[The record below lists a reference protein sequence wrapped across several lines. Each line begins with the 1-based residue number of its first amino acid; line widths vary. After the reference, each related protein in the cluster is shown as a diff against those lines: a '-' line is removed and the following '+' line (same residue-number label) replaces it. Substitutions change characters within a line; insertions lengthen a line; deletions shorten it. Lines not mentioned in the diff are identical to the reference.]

1 MEKKKGIVSEFK
13 EFIMRGNVIDMAVGV
28 IIGSTFTKIVTSLV
42 NDIFMPVIGALF
54 GGIDFNSLKYVIRPA
69 DEAAGV
75 EEAAI
80 LYGSFIQNV
89 VNFILVAL
97 VVFLI
102 VKGINAVR
110 RKKEE
115 PAPAPEEGGARPR
128 ARARARTRALRGSEA
143 PHGDPR
149 RPQEVRRHTKK
160 PRTCGACNVFTYVL
174 APFSIPCNETR
185 ALRIACDASY
195 DTCEP

>member
-28 IIGSTFTKIVTSLV
+28 TKIVTSLV

-102 VKGINAVR
+102 VKGINNLR

-115 PAPAPEEGGARPR
+115 PAPASEPAPAPEPSEEVKLLTEIRD
-128 ARARARTRALRGSEA
+128 AL
-143 PHGDPR
+143 
-149 RPQEVRRHTKK
+149 KK
-160 PRTCGACNVFTYVL
+160 
-174 APFSIPCNETR
+174 
-185 ALRIACDASY
+185 
-195 DTCEP
+195 

>member
-69 DEAAGV
+69 DEAAGI

-102 VKGINAVR
+102 VKGINNLR

-115 PAPAPEEGGARPR
+115 PAPAPEPAPEPEPSEEVKLLTEIRD
-128 ARARARTRALRGSEA
+128 AL
-143 PHGDPR
+143 
-149 RPQEVRRHTKK
+149 KK
-160 PRTCGACNVFTYVL
+160 
-174 APFSIPCNETR
+174 
-185 ALRIACDASY
+185 
-195 DTCEP
+195 